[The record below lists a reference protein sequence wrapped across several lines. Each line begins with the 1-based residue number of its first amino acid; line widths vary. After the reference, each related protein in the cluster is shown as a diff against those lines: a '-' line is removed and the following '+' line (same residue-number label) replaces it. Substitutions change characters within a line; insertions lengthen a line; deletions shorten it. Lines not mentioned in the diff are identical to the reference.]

1 MLQNR
6 KESIM
11 AIVGILFIGLL
22 SMNNLLDRQVG
33 IVISL
38 VIFGMSEVMTCYHM
52 KVNKENWIKEAILG
66 TVLTLVLVYLLFRV

>member
-6 KESIM
+6 KESLM
-11 AIVGILFIGLL
+11 AIAGILFVGAL
-22 SMNNLLDRQVG
+22 SMSGILDRQVG
-33 IVISL
+33 IVIAL